1 MTPAAPVRSAA
12 PRWWLAAL
20 AGVCVFALV
29 AAGALWRLHRDTL
42 DAQARELELLSLA
55 LSDELARGLEG
66 AEEGLRAVRAGW
78 TAGRLAPSGAET
90 ERSLRVRAELMP
102 LVQSLWMIETEGRL
116 LAASDPSPLPARDSF
131 APALATLPPD
141 GTAVSTPFG
150 SPPLIALAVHVPSRG
165 WVIASMPS
173 AALLGAFT
181 ATSTVAD
188 ARMTVRRGDG
198 TVLAGEALPAGPGR
212 LEQRRHV
219 ARFGLDVVLSRD
231 TTAALAGWRESAQLA
246 GAAAVLLGTVLA
258 LSWRFVQ
265 RADRRRAEAQQA
277 LQLQRARASKLESLG
292 TMAGGVAHDF
302 NNVLAAI
309 VGFGEMAQDTAPA
322 GSDQARHLDKVLQ
335 AASRGQALVAR
346 ILAFSR
352 GGARASTVFALQPV
366 VEEVLALLAGSL
378 RPGVVLETDLEAADA
393 RVRGDATRVFEAV
406 MNLCTNAMQA
416 MPDGGTL
423 AVRLVRHHTHAPTVL
438 SHASL
443 PAGDHVALSV
453 SDGGAGIPP
462 DVMERLFEP
471 FFTTRADGGGTGL
484 GLAVVHGVVSE
495 FGGAV
500 DVRSAP
506 GRGARFTLY
515 LPESTDEADRSPE
528 GARPPRRGAGE
539 QVLVVDDEPA
549 LVEMMMGLLSG
560 LGYAPAGFTD
570 PLAALA
576 AVRAAPG
583 TFAAVVSDE
592 VMPGLSGTEL
602 AAAVNEADPGLPV
615 LLVTGHGGALLAQRA
630 ARSGVDRVLGKPLR
644 RAELAEALSDLI
656 G

>member
-1 MTPAAPVRSAA
+1 MTPAPPVRSFA

-29 AAGALWRLHRDTL
+29 AAAALWRLHRDTL
-42 DAQARELELLSLA
+42 DAQARELNLLSLA
-55 LSDELARGLEG
+55 LADELTRGLEG

-78 TAGRLAPSGAET
+78 NAGRLAPSGPDT

-102 LVQSLWMIETEGRL
+102 LVQSLWMLDTEGRL
-116 LAASDPSPLPARDSF
+116 LAASDPSPPPALDTF
-131 APALATLPPD
+131 APALAALPAD
-141 GTAVSTPFG
+141 GTAVSMPFG
-150 SPPLIALAVHVPSRG
+150 APPLVALAVRVPSHG
-165 WVIASMPS
+165 WVVASMPTT
-173 AALLGAFT
+173 ALLGAFT
-181 ATSTVAD
+181 ATSAAAD
-188 ARMTVRRGDG
+188 ARMAVVRGDG
-198 TVLAGEALPAGPGR
+198 TVLAGESPSAGPGR

-219 ARFGLDVVLSRD
+219 ERFGLDLLLSRD

-246 GAAAVLLGTVLA
+246 AAAAVLLGIVLA
-258 LSWRFVQ
+258 LSWRVVQ

-309 VGFGEMAQDTAPA
+309 VGFGEMAQDAAPA

-335 AASRGQALVAR
+335 AAARGQSLVAR

-352 GGARASTVFALQPV
+352 GGARASTVFVLQPV

-423 AVRLVRHHTHAPTVL
+423 AVRLVRRRTTGSTVL

-443 PAGDHVALSV
+443 PAGDYLALSV
-453 SDGGAGIPP
+453 DDSGAGIPP

-471 FFTTRADGGGTGL
+471 FFTTRAEGGGTGL

-515 LPESTDEADRSPE
+515 LPESTDEAEPSHESR
-528 GARPPRRGAGE
+528 RPARRGAGE
-539 QVLVVDDEPA
+539 SVLVVDDEPA
-549 LVEMMMGLLSG
+549 LVEMMTGLLAG
-560 LGYAPAGFTD
+560 LGYAPTGFTD
-570 PLAALA
+570 PLAALE
-576 AVRAAPG
+576 AVKAAPG

-592 VMPGLSGTEL
+592 VMPGMSGTEL
-602 AAAVNEADPGLPV
+602 AAAANEADPGLPV
-615 LLVTGHGGALLAQRA
+615 LLVSGHGGALLAQRA
-630 ARSGVDRVLGKPLR
+630 AEAGVSRVLGKPLR

>member
-1 MTPAAPVRSAA
+1 MTPAPPVRSFA

-20 AGVCVFALV
+20 AGVCIFALV

-42 DAQARELELLSLA
+42 DAQVRELNLLSLA
-55 LSDELARGLEG
+55 LADELARGLEG

-78 TAGRLAPSGAET
+78 NAGRLAPSGPET

-102 LVQSLWMIETEGRL
+102 LVQSLWMLDTEGRL
-116 LAASDPSPLPARDSF
+116 LAASDASPPPALDTFS
-131 APALATLPPD
+131 PALADQPAD
-141 GTAVSTPFG
+141 GTAVSTRFG
-150 SPPLIALAVHVPSRG
+150 APPLVALAVRVPSHG
-165 WVIASMPS
+165 WVVASMPS

-181 ATSTVAD
+181 ATSSATD
-188 ARMTVRRGDG
+188 ARMAVLRQDG
-198 TVLAGEALPAGPGR
+198 AVLAGEVPATGPGR
-212 LEQRRHV
+212 IEQRRHV
-219 ARFGLDVVLSRD
+219 ERFGVDLVLSRD
-231 TTAALAGWRESAQLA
+231 TTAALAGWRESAQLSA
-246 GAAAVLLGTVLA
+246 AAAVLLGVVLA
-258 LSWRFVQ
+258 LSWRVVQ

-302 NNVLAAI
+302 NNVLGAI
-309 VGFGEMAQDTAPA
+309 VGFGEMAQDAAP

-335 AASRGQALVAR
+335 AAARGQSLVAR

-352 GGARASTVFALQPV
+352 GGARASAVFVLQPV

-378 RPGVVLETDLEAADA
+378 RPGVVLETDLAAADA

-423 AVRLVRHHTHAPTVL
+423 TVRLVRQSTAAPTVL

-443 PAGDHVALSV
+443 PSGDHLVLSV
-453 SDGGAGIPP
+453 GDSGAGISAE
-462 DVMERLFEP
+462 VMERLFEP

-500 DVRSAP
+500 DVWSAP

-515 LPESTDEADRSPE
+515 LPESTDEAAPAPE
-528 GARPPRRGAGE
+528 ARRPPRRGTGE
-539 QVLVVDDEPA
+539 AVLVVDDEPA
-549 LVEMMMGLLSG
+549 LVEMMMGLLAG

-602 AAAVNEADPGLPV
+602 AAAVDEADPGLPV
-615 LLVTGHGGALLAQRA
+615 LLVSGHGGALLAQRA
-630 ARSGVDRVLGKPLR
+630 AQAGVTRVLGKPLR
-644 RAELAEALSDLI
+644 RAELADALSDLL

>member
-42 DAQARELELLSLA
+42 DAQARELNLLSLA
-55 LSDELARGLEG
+55 LADELARGLDG
-66 AEEGLRAVRAGW
+66 AQEGLRAVRAGW
-78 TAGRLAPSGAET
+78 TSGRLAPSGPAT
-90 ERSLRVRAELMP
+90 EQSLRVRAELMP
-102 LVQSLWMIETEGRL
+102 LVEALWMLDTEGRL
-116 LAASDPSPLPARDSF
+116 LAASDPSSPPPTVSF
-131 APALATLPPD
+131 APALATLPPE
-141 GTAVSTPFG
+141 GAAVSTPFG
-150 SPPLIALAVHVPSRG
+150 SPPLVALAVRVPSHG
-165 WVIASMPS
+165 WVIASMRS
-173 AALLGAFT
+173 SSLLGAFT
-181 ATSTVAD
+181 ATSQVAD
-188 ARMTVRRGDG
+188 ARMVVRRGDG
-198 TVLAGEALPAGPGR
+198 PVLAGALPPTGTGW
-212 LEQRRHV
+212 LEQRRAV
-219 ARFGLDVVLSRD
+219 ERYGLDLVLSRD

-246 GAAAVLLGTVLA
+246 GAAVVLLGLVLA

-309 VGFGEMAQDTAPA
+309 VGFGEMAQDAAPA

-366 VEEVLALLAGSL
+366 VEEVIALLAGSL

-393 RVRGDATRVFEAV
+393 RVRGDTTRVFEAV

-423 AVRLVRHHTHAPTVL
+423 AVRLVRHRTTAPTVL

-443 PAGDHVALSV
+443 PAGNHLALSV
-453 SDGGAGIPP
+453 SDSGGGISA

-471 FFTTRADGGGTGL
+471 FFTTRAEGGGTGL
-484 GLAVVHGVVSE
+484 GLAVVHGVVAE

-500 DVRSAP
+500 DVWSAP

-515 LPESTDEADRSPE
+515 LPESADEADRATE
-528 GARPPRRGAGE
+528 GPRPPRRGAGE
-539 QVLVVDDEPA
+539 PVLVVDDEPA
-549 LVEMMMGLLSG
+549 LVEMMTGLLTS
-560 LGYAPAGFTD
+560 LGYAPTGFTD
-570 PLAALA
+570 PVAALS

-583 TFAAVVSDE
+583 TFAALVSDE

-630 ARSGVDRVLGKPLR
+630 AESGVDRVLGKPLR

>member
-1 MTPAAPVRSAA
+1 MTPAPPVRSFA

-29 AAGALWRLHRDTL
+29 AAGALWRLHGDTL
-42 DAQARELELLSLA
+42 DAQARELNLLSLA
-55 LSDELARGLEG
+55 LADELARGIEG

-78 TAGRLAPSGAET
+78 NAGRLAPSGPET

-102 LVQSLWMIETEGRL
+102 LVQSLWMLDTEGRL
-116 LAASDPSPLPARDSF
+116 LAASDASPLPALDTF
-131 APALATLPPD
+131 APALADLPAD
-141 GTAVSTPFG
+141 GTAVSSRFG
-150 SPPLIALAVHVPSRG
+150 TPPLVALAVRVPSHG
-165 WVIASMPS
+165 WVVASMPS
-173 AALLGAFT
+173 TALLGAFT
-181 ATSTVAD
+181 ATSAAAD
-188 ARMTVRRGDG
+188 ARMAVLRHDG
-198 TVLAGEALPAGPGR
+198 AVLAGEVPAAGPGR

-219 ARFGLDVVLSRD
+219 ERFGVDLVLSRD

-246 GAAAVLLGTVLA
+246 AAAAVLLGVVLA
-258 LSWRFVQ
+258 LSWRVVQ

-277 LQLQRARASKLESLG
+277 LQLQRTRASKLESLG

-309 VGFGEMAQDTAPA
+309 VGFGEMAQDAAPA

-335 AASRGQALVAR
+335 AAARGQALVAR

-352 GGARASTVFALQPV
+352 GGARASTVFPLQPV

-378 RPGVVLETDLEAADA
+378 RPGMVLETDLAAADA
-393 RVRGDATRVFEAV
+393 HVRGDATRVFEAV

-416 MPDGGTL
+416 MPGGGTL
-423 AVRLVRHHTHAPTVL
+423 TVRLERHRTTAPTVL
-438 SHASL
+438 SHAPL
-443 PAGDHVALSV
+443 PAGHHLALSV
-453 SDGGAGIPP
+453 SDSGPGIPP
-462 DVMERLFEP
+462 EVMERLFEP
-471 FFTTRADGGGTGL
+471 FFTTRGDGGGTGL

-500 DVRSAP
+500 DVWSAP

-515 LPESTDEADRSPE
+515 LPECTDEPDRAPE
-528 GARPPRRGAGE
+528 ARRPARRGVGE
-539 QVLVVDDEPA
+539 AVMVVDDEPA
-549 LVEMMMGLLSG
+549 LVEMMSGLLTG

-570 PLAALA
+570 PLAALE

-583 TFAAVVSDE
+583 TFAALVSDE

-602 AAAVNEADPGLPV
+602 AAAANEADPGLPV
-615 LLVTGHGGALLAQRA
+615 LLVSGHGGALLAQRA
-630 ARSGVDRVLGKPLR
+630 AEAGVARVLGKPLR

>member
-1 MTPAAPVRSAA
+1 MTPSAPVRSFA

-42 DAQARELELLSLA
+42 DAQARELNLLSLA
-55 LSDELARGLEG
+55 LADELTRGLEG
-66 AEEGLRAVRAGW
+66 AEEGLRSVRAVW
-78 TAGRLAPSGAET
+78 SAGRLAPSGPET
-90 ERSLRVRAELMP
+90 DRSLRTRAELMP
-102 LVQSLWMIETEGRL
+102 LVQSLWMLDAEGHL
-116 LAASDPSPLPARDSF
+116 LASSDTSPPPAPDTFS
-131 APALATLPPD
+131 PALATLPPD
-141 GTAVSTPFG
+141 RTAVSTPFG
-150 SPPLIALAVHVPSRG
+150 SPALVALAVRVPSHG
-165 WVIASMPS
+165 WVIASVPS

-181 ATSTVAD
+181 ATSSVAD
-188 ARMTVRRGDG
+188 ARMAVRRRDG
-198 TVLAGEALPAGPGR
+198 TVLAGGVPAGGPDR
-212 LEQRRHV
+212 LEQRRSV
-219 ARFGLDVVLSRD
+219 ERFGLDVTLSRD

-246 GAAAVLLGTVLA
+246 AAAAVLLGVVLA

-309 VGFGEMAQDTAPA
+309 VGFGEMAEDAAPA
-322 GSDQARHLDKVLQ
+322 GSDQARHLGKVLQ
-335 AASRGQALVAR
+335 AAARGQALVAR

-378 RPGVVLETDLEAADA
+378 RPGVVLEADLEAAGA
-393 RVRGDATRVFEAV
+393 RVRGDATRAFEAV

-416 MPDGGTL
+416 MPEAGTL
-423 AVRLVRHHTHAPTVL
+423 TVRLVRHRAAVPTVL

-443 PAGDHVALSV
+443 PAGAHLALSV
-453 SDGGAGIPP
+453 SDTGPGISAE
-462 DVMERLFEP
+462 VMERLFEP
-471 FFTTRADGGGTGL
+471 FFTTRAEGGGTGL

-500 DVRSAP
+500 DVWSAP

-515 LPESTDEADRSPE
+515 LPETTDTADPPPDGR
-528 GARPPRRGAGE
+528 RPPRRGAGE
-539 QVLVVDDEPA
+539 TVLVVDDEPA
-549 LVEMMMGLLSG
+549 LVEMMAGLLTG
-560 LGYAPAGFTD
+560 LGYAPAAFND

-583 TFAAVVSDE
+583 TFAALVSDE

-602 AAAVNEADPGLPV
+602 AAAANEADPGLPV
-615 LLVTGHGGALLAQRA
+615 LLVSGHGGALLAQRA
-630 ARSGVDRVLGKPLR
+630 AEAGVARVLGKPLR
-644 RAELAEALSDLI
+644 RAELAEALSDVI